1 MTRSD
6 RDAPDT
12 SDAPDAP
19 NAPTATDTLTPPVFD
34 RTFQKQFIDLLLWR
48 RDVRR
53 FRTDPI
59 PGDDID
65 DLIKEACLAPSVG
78 NCQPWRFVKV
88 NDPDRRK
95 TIRDSFERANQQ
107 ALNDYHGERARL
119 YASLKLQGMDQA
131 PIQLAVFADEE
142 TEAGMGLGRKTM
154 PEMLDYSAVAAV
166 QLLWLAARVKGIGV
180 GWVSILEPETVLK
193 TLDVPSHWR
202 LIAYLCIGYPEEDHV
217 VPELVREGW
226 QDRIDPAALTLER

>member
-1 MTRSD
+1 MTESD
-6 RDAPDT
+6 RQDANGPHEV
-12 SDAPDAP
+12 AV
-19 NAPTATDTLTPPVFD
+19 TPPVFD
-34 RTFQKQFIDLLLWR
+34 HVFQKQFIDLLLWR

-53 FRTDPI
+53 FRTDAI
-59 PGDDID
+59 PKDDIN

-88 NDPDRRK
+88 NDRARRK
-95 TIRDSFERANQQ
+95 AIRDSFERANTE
-107 ALNDYHGERARL
+107 ALNDYHGERAKL

-131 PIQLAVFADEE
+131 PVQLAVFADEE

-180 GWVSILEPETVLK
+180 GWVSILEPDVVGK
-193 TLDVPSHWR
+193 TLEVPDHWR

-226 QDRIDPAALTLER
+226 QERIDPSALTLER

>member
-1 MTRSD
+1 MTTPD
-6 RDAPDT
+6 IKTPDDTGTDA
-12 SDAPDAP
+12 
-19 NAPTATDTLTPPVFD
+19 LTPPVFD
-34 RTFQKQFIDLLLWR
+34 PEFQRQFIDLLLWR

-59 PGDDID
+59 PKDDID
-65 DLIKEACLAPSVG
+65 GLIKEACLAPSVG

-88 NDPDRRK
+88 NDTARRK
-95 TIRDSFERANQQ
+95 AIRDSFERANQE
-107 ALNDYHGERARL
+107 ALNEYHGERAKL

-131 PIQLAVFADEE
+131 PVQLAVFADEQ

-180 GWVSILEPETVLK
+180 GWVSILEPKTVQE
-193 TLDVPSHWR
+193 TLDVPEHWR
-202 LIAYLCIGYPEEDHV
+202 LIAYLCIGYAQEDHV

-226 QDRIDPAALTLER
+226 QDRIDPGALTLER

>member
-1 MTRSD
+1 M
-6 RDAPDT
+6 
-12 SDAPDAP
+12 
-19 NAPTATDTLTPPVFD
+19 TPPVFD
-34 RTFQKQFIDLLLWR
+34 QAFQKQFINLLLWR

-59 PGDDID
+59 PQDDID

-88 NDPDRRK
+88 NDPKRRK
-95 TIRDSFERANQQ
+95 LIRDSFERANDE
-107 ALNDYHGERARL
+107 ALNDYHGERAKL

-131 PIQLAVFADEE
+131 PVQLAVFADEE

-180 GWVSILEPETVLK
+180 GWVSILEPDVVGK
-193 TLDVPSHWR
+193 TLDVPDHWR
-202 LIAYLCIGYPEEDHV
+202 LIAYLCIGYPEQDHV

-226 QDRIDPAALTLER
+226 QDRIDPDALTLER

>member
-1 MTRSD
+1 MTKPDQIATNS
-6 RDAPDT
+6 APE
-12 SDAPDAP
+12 
-19 NAPTATDTLTPPVFD
+19 TDLTPPVFD
-34 RTFQKQFIDLLLWR
+34 QAFQKQFINLLLWR

-59 PGDDID
+59 PKGDID

-88 NDPDRRK
+88 NDPKRRK
-95 TIRDSFERANQQ
+95 SIRDSFERANNE
-107 ALNDYHGERARL
+107 ALNDYHGERAKL

-131 PIQLAVFADEE
+131 PVQLAVFADEE

-180 GWVSILEPETVLK
+180 GWVSILEPDVVGK
-193 TLDVPSHWR
+193 TLDVPDHWR

-226 QDRIDPAALTLER
+226 QDRIDPDALTLER

>member
-1 MTRSD
+1 MTETDRQD
-6 RDAPDT
+6 ANGTRDAGV
-12 SDAPDAP
+12 
-19 NAPTATDTLTPPVFD
+19 TPPVFD
-34 RTFQKQFIDLLLWR
+34 QVFQKQFIDLLLWR

-53 FRTDPI
+53 FRTDAI
-59 PGDDID
+59 PQADIN

-88 NDPDRRK
+88 NERARRK
-95 TIRDSFERANQQ
+95 AIRDSFERANAE
-107 ALNDYHGERARL
+107 ALNEYHGERAKL

-131 PIQLAVFADEE
+131 PVQLAVFADEE

-180 GWVSILEPETVLK
+180 GWVSILEPEVVGK
-193 TLDVPSHWR
+193 TLDVPDHWR

-226 QDRIDPAALTLER
+226 QDRIDPDALTLER

>member
-1 MTRSD
+1 MTQTDPISKSTSQ
-6 RDAPDT
+6 DAEL
-12 SDAPDAP
+12 S
-19 NAPTATDTLTPPVFD
+19 PPVFD
-34 RTFQKQFIDLLLWR
+34 QAFQKQFIDLLLWR

-59 PGDDID
+59 PQEDIN

-95 TIRDSFERANQQ
+95 SIRDSFERANNE
-107 ALNDYHGERARL
+107 ALNDYHGERAKL

-131 PIQLAVFADEE
+131 PVQLAVFADEE

-180 GWVSILEPETVLK
+180 GWVSILEPDVVGK
-193 TLDVPSHWR
+193 TLEVPDHWR
-202 LIAYLCIGYPEEDHV
+202 LIAYLCIGYPEQDHV

-226 QDRIDPAALTLER
+226 QERIDPDALTLER

>member
-1 MTRSD
+1 MTQSD
-6 RDAPDT
+6 RDAPD
-12 SDAPDAP
+12 APS
-19 NAPTATDTLTPPVFD
+19 ATDTLTPPVFD

-59 PGDDID
+59 PKEDID
-65 DLIKEACLAPSVG
+65 GLIKEACLAPSVG

-95 TIRDSFERANQQ
+95 AIRDSFERANQQ

>member
-1 MTRSD
+1 MTTPD
-6 RDAPDT
+6 IKTPDDTGTDA
-12 SDAPDAP
+12 
-19 NAPTATDTLTPPVFD
+19 LTPPVFD
-34 RTFQKQFIDLLLWR
+34 REFQRQFIDLLLWR

-59 PGDDID
+59 PKDDID
-65 DLIKEACLAPSVG
+65 GLIKEACLAPSVG

-88 NDPDRRK
+88 NDTERRK
-95 TIRDSFERANQQ
+95 AIRDSFERANQE
-107 ALNDYHGERARL
+107 ALNEYHGERAKL

-131 PIQLAVFADEE
+131 PVQLAVFADEQ

-180 GWVSILEPETVLK
+180 GWVSILEPKTVQE
-193 TLDVPSHWR
+193 TLDVPEHWR

-226 QDRIDPAALTLER
+226 QDRIDPSALTLER

>member
-1 MTRSD
+1 MNK
-6 RDAPDT
+6 PDPMNKSVAET
-12 SDAPDAP
+12 Q
-19 NAPTATDTLTPPVFD
+19 TLTPPVFD
-34 RTFQKQFIDLLLWR
+34 RDFQKQFIDLLLWR

-59 PGDDID
+59 PQDDIN

-88 NDPDRRK
+88 NDPNRRQA
-95 TIRDSFERANQQ
+95 IRNSFERANTD
-107 ALNDYHGERARL
+107 ALNDYHGERAKM

-131 PIQLAVFADEE
+131 PVQLAVFADEE

-180 GWVSILEPETVLK
+180 GWVSILEPDVVAQ
-193 TLDVPSHWR
+193 TLEVPEHWR
-202 LIAYLCIGYPEEDHV
+202 LIAYLCIGYPEQDHI

-226 QDRIDPAALTLER
+226 QDRIDPDALTLER

>member
-1 MTRSD
+1 MTKPDQIATNS
-6 RDAPDT
+6 APE
-12 SDAPDAP
+12 
-19 NAPTATDTLTPPVFD
+19 TDLTPPVFD
-34 RTFQKQFIDLLLWR
+34 QAFQKQFINLLLWR

-59 PGDDID
+59 PKRDID

-88 NDPDRRK
+88 NDPKRRK
-95 TIRDSFERANQQ
+95 SIRDSFERANNE
-107 ALNDYHGERARL
+107 ALNDYHGERAKL

-131 PIQLAVFADEE
+131 PVQLAVFADEE

-180 GWVSILEPETVLK
+180 GWVSILEPDVVGK
-193 TLDVPSHWR
+193 TLDVPDHWR

-226 QDRIDPAALTLER
+226 QDRIDPDALTLER

>member
-12 SDAPDAP
+12 SDAP

-65 DLIKEACLAPSVG
+65 GLIKEACLAPSVG

-131 PIQLAVFADEE
+131 PVQLAVFADEE

>member
-1 MTRSD
+1 MTT
-6 RDAPDT
+6 PDLKN
-12 SDAPDAP
+12 PD
-19 NAPTATDTLTPPVFD
+19 DTGKEALTPPVFD
-34 RTFQKQFIDLLLWR
+34 PEFQKQFIDLLLWR

-59 PGDDID
+59 PKEDID
-65 DLIKEACLAPSVG
+65 GLIKEACLAPSVG

-88 NDPDRRK
+88 NDTARRK
-95 TIRDSFERANQQ
+95 AIRDSFERANQE
-107 ALNDYHGERARL
+107 ALNEYHGERAKL

-131 PIQLAVFADEE
+131 PVQLAVFADEQ

-180 GWVSILEPETVLK
+180 GWVSILEPKTVQE
-193 TLDVPSHWR
+193 TLDVPEHWR
-202 LIAYLCIGYPEEDHV
+202 LIAYLCIGYAQEDHV

-226 QDRIDPAALTLER
+226 QDRIDPGALTLER

>member
-1 MTRSD
+1 MTQTDPISKTTSQ
-6 RDAPDT
+6 DAE
-12 SDAPDAP
+12 
-19 NAPTATDTLTPPVFD
+19 LTPPVFD
-34 RTFQKQFIDLLLWR
+34 HAFQKQFIDLLLWR

-59 PGDDID
+59 PQEDIN

-95 TIRDSFERANQQ
+95 SIRDSFERANNE
-107 ALNDYHGERARL
+107 ALNDYHGERAKL

-131 PIQLAVFADEE
+131 PVQLAVFADEE

-180 GWVSILEPETVLK
+180 GWVSILEPDVVGK
-193 TLDVPSHWR
+193 TLEVPDHWR
-202 LIAYLCIGYPEEDHV
+202 LIAYLCIGYPEQDHV

-226 QDRIDPAALTLER
+226 QERIDPDALTLER

>member
-1 MTRSD
+1 MTKPDQIAANS
-6 RDAPDT
+6 APE
-12 SDAPDAP
+12 
-19 NAPTATDTLTPPVFD
+19 TDLTPPVFD
-34 RTFQKQFIDLLLWR
+34 QAFQKQFINLLLWR

-59 PGDDID
+59 PKGDID

-88 NDPDRRK
+88 NDPKRRK
-95 TIRDSFERANQQ
+95 SIRDSFERANNE
-107 ALNDYHGERARL
+107 ALNDYHGERAKL

-131 PIQLAVFADEE
+131 PVQLAVFADEE

-180 GWVSILEPETVLK
+180 GWVSILEPDVVGK
-193 TLDVPSHWR
+193 TLDVPDHWR

-226 QDRIDPAALTLER
+226 QDRIDPDALTLER

>member
-12 SDAPDAP
+12 SDAP

-59 PGDDID
+59 PKEDID
-65 DLIKEACLAPSVG
+65 GLIKEACLAPSVG

-95 TIRDSFERANQQ
+95 AIRDSFERANQQ

-131 PIQLAVFADEE
+131 PVQLAVFADED

>member
-1 MTRSD
+1 MTK
-6 RDAPDT
+6 PDQLT
-12 SDAPDAP
+12 ENSAQE
-19 NAPTATDTLTPPVFD
+19 TDLMPPVFD
-34 RTFQKQFIDLLLWR
+34 QAFQKQFIDLLLWR

-59 PGDDID
+59 PKDDID

-88 NDPDRRK
+88 NDPKRRK
-95 TIRDSFERANQQ
+95 LIRDSFERANDE
-107 ALNDYHGERARL
+107 ALNDYHGERAKL

-131 PIQLAVFADEE
+131 PVQLAVFADEE

-180 GWVSILEPETVLK
+180 GWVSILEPDVVGK
-193 TLDVPSHWR
+193 TLDVPDHWR
-202 LIAYLCIGYPEEDHV
+202 LIAYLCIGYPEQDHV

-226 QDRIDPAALTLER
+226 QDRIDPDALTLER

>member
-1 MTRSD
+1 MTQSH

-12 SDAPDAP
+12 PDA
-19 NAPTATDTLTPPVFD
+19 ADTLTPPVFD

-59 PGDDID
+59 PRADID

-78 NCQPWRFVKV
+78 NSQPWRFVKV
-88 NDPDRRK
+88 NDPDRRQA
-95 TIRDSFERANQQ
+95 IRDSFERANQQ

-131 PIQLAVFADEE
+131 PVQLAVFADEE

-193 TLDVPSHWR
+193 TLEVPSHWR

-226 QDRIDPAALTLER
+226 QDRINPADLTLER

>member
-12 SDAPDAP
+12 SDAPT
-19 NAPTATDTLTPPVFD
+19 APTATDTLTPPVFD

-59 PGDDID
+59 PKEDID

-131 PIQLAVFADEE
+131 PIQLAVFADED

>member
-1 MTRSD
+1 MTK
-6 RDAPDT
+6 PDQI
-12 SDAPDAP
+12 
-19 NAPTATDTLTPPVFD
+19 ATDSAPETDLTPPVFD
-34 RTFQKQFIDLLLWR
+34 QAFQKQFINLLLWR

-59 PGDDID
+59 PKGDID

-88 NDPDRRK
+88 NDPKRRK
-95 TIRDSFERANQQ
+95 SIRDSFERANNE
-107 ALNDYHGERARL
+107 ALNDYHGERAKL

-131 PIQLAVFADEE
+131 PVQLAVFADEE

-180 GWVSILEPETVLK
+180 GWVSILEPDVVGK
-193 TLDVPSHWR
+193 TLDVPDHWR

-226 QDRIDPAALTLER
+226 QDRIDPDALTLER

>member
-1 MTRSD
+1 M
-6 RDAPDT
+6 
-12 SDAPDAP
+12 
-19 NAPTATDTLTPPVFD
+19 FD

-59 PGDDID
+59 PKEDID
-65 DLIKEACLAPSVG
+65 GLIKEACLAPSVG

-95 TIRDSFERANQQ
+95 AIRDSFERANQQ

-193 TLDVPSHWR
+193 TLEVPSHWR

>member
-1 MTRSD
+1 MTKPDQIATNS
-6 RDAPDT
+6 APE
-12 SDAPDAP
+12 
-19 NAPTATDTLTPPVFD
+19 TDLTPPVFD
-34 RTFQKQFIDLLLWR
+34 QTFQKQFINLLLWR

-59 PGDDID
+59 PKGDID

-88 NDPDRRK
+88 NDPKRRK
-95 TIRDSFERANQQ
+95 SIRDSFERANNE
-107 ALNDYHGERARL
+107 ALNDYHGERAKL

-131 PIQLAVFADEE
+131 PVQLAVFADEE

-180 GWVSILEPETVLK
+180 GWVSILEPDVVGK
-193 TLDVPSHWR
+193 TLDVPDHWR

-226 QDRIDPAALTLER
+226 QDRIDPDALTLER

>member
-1 MTRSD
+1 MTKPDQVAANSD
-6 RDAPDT
+6 QE
-12 SDAPDAP
+12 
-19 NAPTATDTLTPPVFD
+19 TDLTPPVFD
-34 RTFQKQFIDLLLWR
+34 HAFQKQFIDLLLWR

-53 FRTDPI
+53 FRTDAI
-59 PGDDID
+59 PQEDID

-88 NDPDRRK
+88 NDPERRK
-95 TIRDSFERANQQ
+95 SIRDSFERANNE
-107 ALNDYHGERARL
+107 ALNDYHGERAKL

-131 PIQLAVFADEE
+131 PVQLAVFADEE

-180 GWVSILEPETVLK
+180 GWVSILEPDVVGK
-193 TLDVPSHWR
+193 TLDVPDHWR
-202 LIAYLCIGYPEEDHV
+202 LIAYLCIGYPEQDHV
-217 VPELVREGW
+217 VPELVREGR
-226 QDRIDPAALTLER
+226 QERIDPDALTLER

>member
-1 MTRSD
+1 MTQQD
-6 RDAPDT
+6 QVAVDDAQDT
-12 SDAPDAP
+12 D
-19 NAPTATDTLTPPVFD
+19 LTPPVFD
-34 RTFQKQFIDLLLWR
+34 QAFQKQFINLLLWR

-59 PGDDID
+59 PQDDID

-88 NDPDRRK
+88 NDPKRRK
-95 TIRDSFERANQQ
+95 LIRDSFERANDE
-107 ALNDYHGERARL
+107 ALNDYHGERAKL

-131 PIQLAVFADEE
+131 PVQLAVFADEE

-180 GWVSILEPETVLK
+180 GWVSILEPDVVGK
-193 TLDVPSHWR
+193 TLDVPDHWR
-202 LIAYLCIGYPEEDHV
+202 LIAYLCIGYPEQDHV

-226 QDRIDPAALTLER
+226 QDRIDPDALTLER

>member
-6 RDAPDT
+6 HDAT
-12 SDAPDAP
+12 
-19 NAPTATDTLTPPVFD
+19 NTLTPPVFD

-59 PGDDID
+59 PKDDID
-65 DLIKEACLAPSVG
+65 GLIKEACLAPSVG

-95 TIRDSFERANQQ
+95 AIRDSFERANQQ

-193 TLDVPSHWR
+193 TLEVPAHWR
-202 LIAYLCIGYPEEDHV
+202 LIAYLCIGYPEEDQD
-217 VPELVREGW
+217 VPELGREGW
-226 QDRIDPAALTLER
+226 QDRIDPADLTLER

>member
-12 SDAPDAP
+12 SDAP

>member
-1 MTRSD
+1 MTETD
-6 RDAPDT
+6 RQDASGT
-12 SDAPDAP
+12 NGTK
-19 NAPTATDTLTPPVFD
+19 NAGVTPPVFD
-34 RTFQKQFIDLLLWR
+34 QVFQKQFIDLLLWR

-53 FRTDPI
+53 FRTDAI
-59 PGDDID
+59 PQADIN

-88 NDPDRRK
+88 NDRARRK
-95 TIRDSFERANQQ
+95 AIRDSFERANAE
-107 ALNDYHGERARL
+107 ALNEYHGERAKL

-131 PIQLAVFADEE
+131 PVQLAVFADEE

-180 GWVSILEPETVLK
+180 GWVSILEPEVVGK
-193 TLDVPSHWR
+193 TLDVPDHWR

-226 QDRIDPAALTLER
+226 QDRIDPDALTLER

>member
-1 MTRSD
+1 M
-6 RDAPDT
+6 
-12 SDAPDAP
+12 
-19 NAPTATDTLTPPVFD
+19 TPPVFD
-34 RTFQKQFIDLLLWR
+34 QTFQKQFINLLLWR

-59 PGDDID
+59 PKGDID

-88 NDPDRRK
+88 NDPKRRK
-95 TIRDSFERANQQ
+95 SIRDSFERANNE
-107 ALNDYHGERARL
+107 ALNDYHGERAKL

-131 PIQLAVFADEE
+131 PVQLAVFADEE

-180 GWVSILEPETVLK
+180 GWVSILEPDVVGK
-193 TLDVPSHWR
+193 TLDVPDHWR

-226 QDRIDPAALTLER
+226 QDRIDPDALTLER

>member
-1 MTRSD
+1 MTRPD
-6 RDAPDT
+6 LKTPDDAGKDAP
-12 SDAPDAP
+12 
-19 NAPTATDTLTPPVFD
+19 TPPVFD
-34 RTFQKQFIDLLLWR
+34 PEFQKQFIDLLLWR

-59 PGDDID
+59 PKEDID
-65 DLIKEACLAPSVG
+65 GLIKEACLAPSVG

-88 NDPDRRK
+88 NDTTRRK
-95 TIRDSFERANQQ
+95 AIRDSFERANQE
-107 ALNDYHGERARL
+107 ALNDYHGERAKL

-131 PIQLAVFADEE
+131 PVQLAVFADEQ

-180 GWVSILEPETVLK
+180 GWVSILEPKTVQE
-193 TLDVPSHWR
+193 TLDVPEHWR
-202 LIAYLCIGYPEEDHV
+202 LIAYLCIGYAQEDHV

-226 QDRIDPAALTLER
+226 QDRIDPSALTLER

>member
-1 MTRSD
+1 MTTPHD
-6 RDAPDT
+6 PA
-12 SDAPDAP
+12 
-19 NAPTATDTLTPPVFD
+19 PPVFD
-34 RTFQKQFIDLLLWR
+34 SIFQKQFIELLLWR

-53 FRTDPI
+53 FRSDPLAQN
-59 PGDDID
+59 DLD
-65 DLIKEACLAPSVG
+65 DLIREACLAPSVG

-88 NDPDRRK
+88 NDPVRRRA
-95 TIRDSFERANQQ
+95 IRDSFERANAE

-131 PIQLAVFADEE
+131 PVQLAVFADEE

-180 GWVSILEPETVLK
+180 GWVSILEPETVRQ
-193 TLDVPSHWR
+193 TLDVPDHWR
-202 LIAYLCIGYPEEDHV
+202 LIAYLCIGYPQEDHV
-217 VPELVREGW
+217 VPELVRHGW
-226 QDRIDPAALTLER
+226 QDRIDPHDLTLER

>member
-1 MTRSD
+1 M
-6 RDAPDT
+6 
-12 SDAPDAP
+12 
-19 NAPTATDTLTPPVFD
+19 TPPVFD

-65 DLIKEACLAPSVG
+65 GLIKEACLAPSVG

-131 PIQLAVFADEE
+131 PVQLAVFADEE

>member
-1 MTRSD
+1 M
-6 RDAPDT
+6 
-12 SDAPDAP
+12 
-19 NAPTATDTLTPPVFD
+19 TPPVFD
-34 RTFQKQFIDLLLWR
+34 RDFQKQFIDLLLWR

-59 PGDDID
+59 PQDDIN

-88 NDPDRRK
+88 NDPQRRK
-95 TIRDSFERANQQ
+95 AIRDSFERANTE
-107 ALNDYHGERARL
+107 ALNDYHGERAKM

-131 PIQLAVFADEE
+131 PVQLAVFADEE

-180 GWVSILEPETVLK
+180 GWVSILEPEVVGK
-193 TLDVPSHWR
+193 TLEVPEHWR
-202 LIAYLCIGYPEEDHV
+202 LIAYLCIGYPEEDHI

-226 QDRIDPAALTLER
+226 QDRIDPDALTLER

>member
-1 MTRSD
+1 MTK
-6 RDAPDT
+6 PDQI
-12 SDAPDAP
+12 
-19 NAPTATDTLTPPVFD
+19 ATNSAQETDLTPPVFD
-34 RTFQKQFIDLLLWR
+34 QAFQKQFINLLLWR

-59 PGDDID
+59 PKGDID

-88 NDPDRRK
+88 NDRERRK
-95 TIRDSFERANQQ
+95 SIRDSFERANNE
-107 ALNDYHGERARL
+107 ALNDYHGERAKL

-131 PIQLAVFADEE
+131 PVQLAVFADEE

-180 GWVSILEPETVLK
+180 GWVSILEPDVVGK
-193 TLDVPSHWR
+193 TLDVPDHWR

-226 QDRIDPAALTLER
+226 QDRIDPDALTLER

>member
-1 MTRSD
+1 MTQSD
-6 RDAPDT
+6 RDAPD
-12 SDAPDAP
+12 APS
-19 NAPTATDTLTPPVFD
+19 ATDTLTPPVFD

-59 PGDDID
+59 PKEDID
-65 DLIKEACLAPSVG
+65 GLIKEACLAPSVG

-95 TIRDSFERANQQ
+95 AIRDSFERANQQ

-193 TLDVPSHWR
+193 TLEVPSHWR

>member
-1 MTRSD
+1 MTKPTQV
-6 RDAPDT
+6 ALDT
-12 SDAPDAP
+12 PQD
-19 NAPTATDTLTPPVFD
+19 TDPTPPVFD
-34 RTFQKQFIDLLLWR
+34 HAFQKQFIDLLLWR

-59 PGDDID
+59 PKEDID

-88 NDPDRRK
+88 NDPKRRK
-95 TIRDSFERANQQ
+95 SIRDSFERANDE
-107 ALNDYHGERARL
+107 ALNDYHGERAKL

-131 PIQLAVFADEE
+131 PVQLAVFADEE

-180 GWVSILEPETVLK
+180 GWVSILEPDVVGK
-193 TLDVPSHWR
+193 TLDVPDHWR
-202 LIAYLCIGYPEEDHV
+202 LIAYLCIGYPEQDHV

-226 QDRIDPAALTLER
+226 QDRIDPDALTLER

>member
-1 MTRSD
+1 MTK
-6 RDAPDT
+6 PDQI
-12 SDAPDAP
+12 
-19 NAPTATDTLTPPVFD
+19 ATNSVPGTDLTPPVFD
-34 RTFQKQFIDLLLWR
+34 QAFQKQFINLLLWR

-59 PGDDID
+59 PKGDID

-88 NDPDRRK
+88 NDPKRRK
-95 TIRDSFERANQQ
+95 SIRDSFERANNE
-107 ALNDYHGERARL
+107 ALNDYHGERAKL

-131 PIQLAVFADEE
+131 PVQLAVFADEE

-180 GWVSILEPETVLK
+180 GWVSILEPDVVGK
-193 TLDVPSHWR
+193 TLDVPDHWR

-226 QDRIDPAALTLER
+226 QDRIDPDALTLER

>member
-1 MTRSD
+1 M
-6 RDAPDT
+6 
-12 SDAPDAP
+12 
-19 NAPTATDTLTPPVFD
+19 TPPVFD

>member
-1 MTRSD
+1 MTTPD
-6 RDAPDT
+6 IKTPDDTGTDA
-12 SDAPDAP
+12 
-19 NAPTATDTLTPPVFD
+19 LTPPVFD
-34 RTFQKQFIDLLLWR
+34 REFQRQFIDLLLWR

-59 PGDDID
+59 PKDDID
-65 DLIKEACLAPSVG
+65 GLIKEACLAPSVG

-88 NDPDRRK
+88 NDTARRK
-95 TIRDSFERANQQ
+95 AIRDSFERANQE
-107 ALNDYHGERARL
+107 ALNEYHGERAKL

-131 PIQLAVFADEE
+131 PVQLAVFADEQ

-180 GWVSILEPETVLK
+180 GWVSILEPKTVQETLE
-193 TLDVPSHWR
+193 VPEHWR

-226 QDRIDPAALTLER
+226 QDRIDPSALTLER

>member
-6 RDAPDT
+6 HDAT
-12 SDAPDAP
+12 
-19 NAPTATDTLTPPVFD
+19 NTLTPPVFD

-59 PGDDID
+59 PKDDID
-65 DLIKEACLAPSVG
+65 GLIKEACLAPSVG

-95 TIRDSFERANQQ
+95 AIRDSFERANQQ

-193 TLDVPSHWR
+193 TLEVPAHWR

-226 QDRIDPAALTLER
+226 QDRIDPADLTLER